1 MGTGKP
7 TRRRRKTSPDPVLQL
22 LGLAARAGA
31 VASGTGQVRDG
42 VRAGRVRFAVVAEDL
57 SPTGRDKLVPL
68 MEGRAVPYAV
78 RYTRVELGRASGR
91 SPLAAVGVTD
101 RGLADR
107 LETLLRN
114 E

>member
-1 MGTGKP
+1 MPRPRMGTGKP

-57 SPTGRDKLVPL
+57 SP
-68 MEGRAVPYAV
+68 
-78 RYTRVELGRASGR
+78 VELGRASGR